1 MAIREGSEY
10 IYIYI
15 HDARCAYYDFYRS
28 LRSRSLERAIKR
40 IPNCTSNWTHAWY
53 SNSVLLNAF
62 PASWEPSH
70 PIYPA
75 CSCVH
80 PKFIVIFNR
89 SAAST
94 RFPFASFLAGPT
106 SVSNRKFREPYVH
119 SPLFDPP
126 VYSEITKLSIVNGL
140 GIFHEFSS
148 LHAFTREVASYFPS
162 NLFHRVSTEMRVPNI
177 PFSTVLLR
185 ICSTIQ
191 V

>member
-1 MAIREGSEY
+1 MILHQLNPIKIWTRWIR

-15 HDARCAYYDFYRS
+15 CVYIYTMHAYYDFYRS
-28 LRSRSLERAIKR
+28 LRSLERAIKR
-40 IPNCTSNWTHAWY
+40 IPNCKSNWTHAWY

-94 RFPFASFLAGPT
+94 RFPFASFLDLRPPLR
-106 SVSNRKFREPYVH
+106 SRPKVSRAVHAFSPFR
-119 SPLFDPP
+119 SAK
-126 VYSEITKLSIVNGL
+126 ITKLSIVDSL
-140 GIFHEFSS
+140 AIFHEFP
-148 LHAFTREVASYFPS
+148 AFTLVYERNVA
-162 NLFHRVSTEMRVPNI
+162 T
-177 PFSTVLLR
+177 LL
-185 ICSTIQ
+185 SK
-191 V
+191 